1 MSVYVLYIRHSFQ
14 VIQIG
19 IDDIDVSDEI
29 LESNRFLLRIIAEV
43 KHKIGIG
50 GFAAIDAV
58 FAPEPS
64 FFGNITRPKL
74 IKVIKTEFVNMSFES
89 QLYVF
94 R

>member
-43 KHKIGIG
+43 KHKIG
-50 GFAAIDAV
+50 AIDAV